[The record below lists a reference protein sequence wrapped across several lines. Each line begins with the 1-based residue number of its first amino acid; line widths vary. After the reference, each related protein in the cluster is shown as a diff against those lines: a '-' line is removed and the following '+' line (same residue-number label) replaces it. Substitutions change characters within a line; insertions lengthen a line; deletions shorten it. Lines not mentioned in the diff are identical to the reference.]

1 METADDILEE
11 IEEIKEGR
19 QDAATGPGGPPEGSA
34 GGDLLLRSMD
44 AGQSYDLDALAA
56 FSGLDTVELLS
67 TLVDFELRGLV
78 RRLETGQF
86 VRSQG

>member
-1 METADDILEE
+1 
-11 IEEIKEGR
+11 
-19 QDAATGPGGPPEGSA
+19 
-34 GGDLLLRSMD
+34 MD

-67 TLVDFELRGLV
+67 TLVDFELQGLV

-86 VRSQG
+86 VRSRG